1 MSSIMNIADMKRK
14 IIHYDDNE
22 EHIIKLQR
30 SRLTIDV
37 EIKIRQRKSQIYQN
51 QRDCAK
57 LICEAFSDRT
67 IIGCLVVGK
76 CQSGKTGTMVAFIE
90 KFIHKI
96 LIPIENIFIISCLSC
111 KEWKSQTTER
121 MPDCFSKRIYHRDD
135 LDEFVKQVKGKK
147 NVLIINDEIHIAGKI
162 DQSIDKK
169 FKECGFR
176 DLNYLL
182 ENDIKIV
189 EFSATPDGHLN
200 DFDRWED
207 HSRIIKMEAGDKYKG
222 VNEFI
227 LEERVFQYKDFKNID
242 NVINL
247 KQVIDDRYKEPRYH
261 IVRVPKKG
269 NSKEKII
276 YNLKITFGEECEYI
290 YDYLNKATD
299 LNVVLEIKPTKHS
312 FIFICEKARCA
323 KTIHKKY
330 IGVLYDRIT
339 NNDSVLIQSLAGR
352 MCGYDDNND
361 SICYTNIKSLKKYI
375 KFWDNDLSLDGIRWN
390 SASTKYDKSNE
401 TTISKGT
408 RNSPENIDAMDVFD
422 EVDSISTQAQ
432 AEQPVLYRK
441 GTKKDLISWWK
452 ENFFHRKQIKGSH
465 NKDNKY
471 LFDKRIVKENEI
483 EQNIS
488 DNNLLQYITRQGH
501 AHMDSRYLVPYYTNE
516 GDLKWILIYKEV
528 AR

>member
-1 MSSIMNIADMKRK
+1 MEERQVID
-14 IIHYDDNE
+14 YDDKKE
-22 EHIIKLQR
+22 RKIKLQR
-30 SRLTIDV
+30 IRLTTDV
-37 EIKIRQRKSQIYQN
+37 EIKILEGKSEIYQN

-90 KFIHKI
+90 KFIQNI
-96 LIPIENIFIISCLSC
+96 FIPIENIFIVSCLSDI
-111 KEWKSQTTER
+111 EWQSQTIER
-121 MPDCFSKRIYHRDD
+121 MPDCLRHRIYHRSK
-135 LDEFVKQVKGKK
+135 LDEFEKEVKGKK

-162 DQSIDKK
+162 DQTVDKK
-169 FKECGFR
+169 FKECSFR

-207 HSRIIKMEAGDKYKG
+207 RSTIIKMESGDKYKG

-227 LEERVFQYKDFKNID
+227 LEERVFQYEDLKNID

-247 KQVIDDRYKEPRYH
+247 KQEISGRYKEPRYH
-261 IVRVPKKG
+261 IVRVSKKG
-269 NSKEKII
+269 HSQEKII
-276 YNLKITFGEECEYI
+276 DNLKITFGEECEYI
-290 YDYLNKATD
+290 YDYLKEATD

-339 NNDSVLIQSLAGR
+339 KNDSVLIQGLAGR

-408 RNSPENIDAMDVFD
+408 RNSPENINKMDIYD
-422 EVDSISTQAQ
+422 EVNTISSV
-432 AEQPVLYRK
+432 PVLYQK
-441 GTKKDLISWWK
+441 GTKEDLKSWWK
-452 ENFFHRKQIKGSH
+452 GHYPYRNQIRGPRP

-471 LFDKRIVKENEI
+471 LFDKRLVKENEI
-483 EQNIS
+483 EENIR
-488 DNNLLQYITRQGH
+488 DEKLLQYISRQGH
-501 AHMDSRYLVPYYTNE
+501 AHMDGKYLVPYYTNQ
-516 GDLKWILIYKEV
+516 GDLKWILIYKE
-528 AR
+528 